1 MNSTSKQS
9 RLKQSQ
15 RRVHRLTILS
25 MFVAVAVLT
34 DAAPV
39 SAAVTQAQ
47 VEEVSGG
54 LICYCGCASKVVAM
68 CGCATADKIEEDIAA
83 QLESGQTK
91 EEIVAAYL
99 AIHWKGDET
108 GLATPVASGFNLT
121 AWLMPI
127 FAILIGGFVIQTT
140 VVRWRA
146 QKRSQDQPGSE
157 VSDETVVKHQSRI
170 LNELEELD

>member
-9 RLKQSQ
+9 RLKQRQ

-25 MFVAVAVLT
+25 MFVAVAVFT
-34 DAAPV
+34 AAAPV
-39 SAAVTQAQ
+39 SAAVTKAQ
-47 VEEVSGG
+47 VKDVSGG

-99 AIHWKGDET
+99 AIHGEK
-108 GLATPVASGFNLT
+108 GLATPIASGFNLT

-146 QKRSQDQPGSE
+146 QKRSQDQPGSD
-157 VSDETVVKHQSRI
+157 VSDETDVKHQSRI

>member
-39 SAAVTQAQ
+39 SAAVTQAH
-47 VEEVSGG
+47 VKDVSGG

-68 CGCATADKIEEDIAA
+68 CGCGTADKIEEDIAA

-146 QKRSQDQPGSE
+146 QKRSQDQSGSD

>member
-1 MNSTSKQS
+1 
-9 RLKQSQ
+9 
-15 RRVHRLTILS
+15 
-25 MFVAVAVLT
+25 
-34 DAAPV
+34 
-39 SAAVTQAQ
+39 
-47 VEEVSGG
+47 
-54 LICYCGCASKVVAM
+54 M

-99 AIHWKGDET
+99 AIHDEK
-108 GLATPVASGFNLT
+108 GLATPIASGFNLT

-146 QKRSQDQPGSE
+146 QKRSRDQPGSD